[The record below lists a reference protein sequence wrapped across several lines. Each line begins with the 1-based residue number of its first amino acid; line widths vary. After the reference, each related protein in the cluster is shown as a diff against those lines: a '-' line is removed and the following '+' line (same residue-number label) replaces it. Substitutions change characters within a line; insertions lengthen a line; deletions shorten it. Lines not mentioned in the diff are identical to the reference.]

1 MEWEFCD
8 PPDFLTWPRG
18 VASAWDENPWPSS
31 GSPSVTASVWET
43 PAGNGWRSPS
53 NPVALTQTPE
63 LLSAAERDVVQ
74 TMQDDPPLPLEV
86 GSSAHSGEEA
96 VLTQL
101 NLRLNSL
108 SS

>member
-1 MEWEFCD
+1 MASG
-8 PPDFLTWPRG
+8 RG
-18 VASAWDENPWPSS
+18 VCVGREPSAEQREPLRNRLPLGDSC
-31 GSPSVTASVWET
+31 
-43 PAGNGWRSPS
+43 GNGWRSPS

>member
-1 MEWEFCD
+1 MASG
-8 PPDFLTWPRG
+8 RG
-18 VASAWDENPWPSS
+18 VCVGREPLAEQREPLRNRLRLGDSCGERLAISQQPGCIDTDTGAAFCSRE
-31 GSPSVTASVWET
+31 GRCTDY
-43 PAGNGWRSPS
+43 AGRS
-53 NPVALTQTPE
+53 
-63 LLSAAERDVVQ
+63 
-74 TMQDDPPLPLEV
+74 PPLPLEV